1 MKALVNIP
9 HTLDSGQIFRYE
21 ATQNGFRI
29 HHGRD
34 SFTVSPDFKIEGISQ
49 SKASSFFRLDDNYN
63 KILQSIDKDQTIH
76 GALQKYHGLRLLRQD
91 PWECTISFL
100 CSSATNIPRIKRDL
114 NNIAKTFGQEKNGF
128 HLFPKIGEIDNL
140 EKLKECG
147 TGFRAKYIYEANN
160 TVTKPFFNKLK
171 RLNYGDAKE
180 KLMELPG
187 IGPKVADCIL
197 LFSLDHLS
205 AFPIDTWMEKALTEN
220 YNKRKKTYSHLS
232 NFARDY
238 FGEYA
243 GYAQQFLYYWK
254 RNI

>member
-1 MKALVNIP
+1 MQANINLP
-9 HTLDSGQIFRYE
+9 HTIESGQIFRYE
-21 ATQNGFRI
+21 RTHNGFRI
-29 HHGRD
+29 HHAQE
-34 SFTVSPDFKIEGISQ
+34 SFVISNDFQIEGISQ
-49 SKASSFFRLDDNYN
+49 SQAKSFFRLDDDYPSILHEIN
-63 KILQSIDKDQTIH
+63 KDEIIANAIK
-76 GALQKYHGLRLLRQD
+76 KYPGLRLLRQD
-91 PWECTISFL
+91 PWECTVSFL

-114 NNIAKTFGQEKNGF
+114 NNIAKTFGQQNNDF
-128 HLFPKIGEIDNL
+128 RAFPKIGEIDNL

-160 TVTKPFFNKLK
+160 TVTKPFYNKLK

-205 AFPIDTWMEKALTEN
+205 AFPIDTWMEKVLTEN

-243 GYAQQFLYYWK
+243 GYAQQFLYHWK